1 LRLSPALILGLVL
14 ALCGCPAADA
24 APPAINAVTPS
35 GEEAELSEIVESEV
49 PSDEVV
55 TRLPQTA
62 SPLPLFGL
70 LGLMAIGAG
79 LYFCRTARVVA

>member
-1 LRLSPALILGLVL
+1 VQTQKAVLSMPDAT
-14 ALCGCPAADA
+14 ANDA
-24 APPAINAVTPS
+24 APPAMNAVTPS
-35 GEEAELSEIVESEV
+35 GEEVELSEIVESEV

-70 LGLMAIGAG
+70 LGIMAIGAG
-79 LYFCRTARVVA
+79 LYFRRTARGVA

>member
-1 LRLSPALILGLVL
+1 MPDTTAT
-14 ALCGCPAADA
+14 DA
-24 APPAINAVTPS
+24 TPPAMNAVTPS
-35 GEEAELSEIVESEV
+35 GEEVELSEIVESEL

-70 LGLMAIGAG
+70 LGFAAIGTG
-79 LYFCRTARVVA
+79 LCLRRRTARNIA